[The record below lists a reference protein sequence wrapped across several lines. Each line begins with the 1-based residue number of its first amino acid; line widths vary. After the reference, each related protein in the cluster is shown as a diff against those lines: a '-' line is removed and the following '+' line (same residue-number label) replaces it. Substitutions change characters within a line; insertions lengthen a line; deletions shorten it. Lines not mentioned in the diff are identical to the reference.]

1 MRADAGVFAWLGPVV
16 LMVSALLTAGYLF
29 PVIVAGFFSGNGLA
43 EKRINQKMEDCLYLH
58 LWGCL
63 WPC

>member
-1 MRADAGVFAWLGPVV
+1 MRAEDGVFAWLGPAV

-29 PVIVAGFFSGNGLA
+29 PVIVEAFFQERIGG
-43 EKRINQKMEDCLYLH
+43 KRINQKMEDCLYLR